1 MAIVQEAFWIP
12 DDITTGLATG
22 TYRRMG
28 GVVRYATGA
37 NKGQIVKHLQPI
49 DLKSAEQT
57 MKLEPKAL
65 QLFRQNKKTI
75 GIVTICMAAAGLCAW
90 AYTSLKNSEPKVQA
104 EYRAALKT
112 YIIAVQ
118 EGNLDIDEINNLM
131 NKLEAMKKN
140 KDYRKISIQLSAEEL
155 EVIVNRIYEY
165 TVKLAKDNSVELNDE
180 EMHHSNE
187 AIVNLYSYL
196 EIQKR
201 IFETAV

>member
-12 DDITTGLATG
+12 DDIATGLATG
-22 TYRRMG
+22 RYRRIG

-37 NKGQIVKHLQPI
+37 SKGQIVKHLQPI
-49 DLKSAEQT
+49 DLKAAEQT
-57 MKLEPKAL
+57 KKLEPKVV

-75 GIVTICMAAAGLCAW
+75 GIVTICMATAGLCVW
-90 AYTSLKNSEPKVQA
+90 TYISLKDHEPKVQT

-118 EGNLDIDEINNLM
+118 EGNMDIDKINNLM

-140 KDYRKISIQLSAEEL
+140 KDYKKISIQLSAEEL
-155 EVIVNRIYEY
+155 EVIVSRIYEY

-180 EMHHSNE
+180 EMHRNDE

-196 EIQKR
+196 QIQKR